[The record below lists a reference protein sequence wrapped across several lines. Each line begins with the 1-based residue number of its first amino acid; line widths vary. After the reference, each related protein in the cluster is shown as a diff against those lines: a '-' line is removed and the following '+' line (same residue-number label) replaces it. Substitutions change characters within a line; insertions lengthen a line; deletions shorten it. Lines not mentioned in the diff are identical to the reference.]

1 MERYRDER
9 FLPAAGVGVRM
20 PRGILE
26 LIGLAGSVLFAAS
39 VGLFGVE
46 TLADGSTIPG
56 LGYLVV
62 AALMVLVPYYVTMPG
77 DVAGSAVERTVD
89 RVVESEDD

>member
-1 MERYRDER
+1 
-9 FLPAAGVGVRM
+9 M

-39 VGLFGVE
+39 VGLFGVQQ
-46 TLADGSTIPG
+46 LAAGSTVPG

-89 RVVESEDD
+89 KIVETEDE